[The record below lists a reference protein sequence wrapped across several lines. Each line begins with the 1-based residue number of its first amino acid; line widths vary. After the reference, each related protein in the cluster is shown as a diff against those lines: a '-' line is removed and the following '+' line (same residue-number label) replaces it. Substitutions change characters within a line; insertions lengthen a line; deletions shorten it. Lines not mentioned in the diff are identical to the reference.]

1 MLPKVPPVSDV
12 VVRHPVDARVHPLME
27 KDWQAGKYSRPAM
40 PLLLRRTC
48 GLLLLCVLAVAPMAA
63 RRAPDPSLKSLDG
76 QTRKLSA
83 LRGKM
88 VVVNFWATWCGPCQ
102 EELPRLAQIAESYAG
117 KPVEFVL
124 ISIDAP
130 KDRSKIPAV
139 LERLHV
145 TRESWVGG
153 DTDLMDRFGL
163 GNIVPGT
170 AVIDDHGEV
179 VARIMG
185 EAQEDDI
192 RRAVDWLLSGRSGP
206 PAPELTK
213 RY

>member
-1 MLPKVPPVSDV
+1 M
-12 VVRHPVDARVHPLME
+12 R
-27 KDWQAGKYSRPAM
+27 
-40 PLLLRRTC
+40 LLLRRAC
-48 GLLLLCVLAVAPMAA
+48 GFLLVCLFVVAPMAA
-63 RRAPDPSLKSLDG
+63 RRAPDPSLKSLGG

-83 LRGKM
+83 LRGKI

-130 KDRSKIPAV
+130 KDRSKIPSV

-145 TRESWVGG
+145 AHESWIGG

-185 EAQEDDI
+185 EAREDDV
-192 RRAVDWLLSGRSGP
+192 RRAVDWLLDGKSGP
-206 PAPELTK
+206 PAPELIK

>member
-1 MLPKVPPVSDV
+1 
-12 VVRHPVDARVHPLME
+12 ME
-27 KDWQAGKYSRPAM
+27 NGREGGKYSRAAM

-48 GLLLLCVLAVAPMAA
+48 GLFLVCVLAVAPMAA
-63 RRAPDPSLKSLDG
+63 RRAPDSPLKSLGG

-83 LRGKM
+83 LRGKI

-102 EELPRLAQIAESYAG
+102 EELPRLARIAESYAG

-124 ISIDAP
+124 ISIDSP
-130 KDRSKIPAV
+130 KDRAKIPAV

-145 TRESWVGG
+145 SRESWVGG

-170 AVIDDHGEV
+170 AVIDGHGDV

-185 EAQEDDI
+185 EAREEDV
-192 RRAVDWLLSGRSGP
+192 RRAVDWLLDGKSGP
-206 PAPELTK
+206 PAPELIK